1 MEEELKMK
9 EEWPLLVI
17 NFKQHI
23 VGKKVREYVQRVE
36 EVASL
41 YQQPIIV
48 CPSATDLHLAVQVP
62 RKYLQVFG
70 QSYDSA
76 KVGESRT
83 GAIPPYSLKDAG
95 VEGSLLNHFENRI
108 YGRKAGKE
116 GILRNTED
124 DFQRLMELIRMG
136 KELELKLLVCAD
148 TLESLKRIAQEIRF
162 QEWSGIALALE
173 VDEFIGSEKS
183 VIGLLP
189 EELRTGVATLRKINP
204 FIPLYCGGGVRGEEV
219 GNAIKNL
226 GVRGALIATYCT
238 KAPGF
243 EGDYSKAIETI
254 LKSLVFV

>member
-1 MEEELKMK
+1 MK
-9 EEWPLLVI
+9 EEWPSLVI

-23 VGKKVREYVQRVE
+23 VGKKVREYVQRAE
-36 EVASL
+36 EIASL
-41 YQQPIIV
+41 YQQAIIV

-83 GAIPPYSLKDAG
+83 GAISPYSLKDAG
-95 VEGSLLNHFENRI
+95 VEGSLLNHFEKRI

-116 GILRNTED
+116 GILRNTEE
-124 DFQRLMELIRMG
+124 DFQRLMELLRMG

-148 TLESLKRIAQEIRF
+148 TLESLKRIAQEIGF

-189 EELRTGVATLRKINP
+189 DELRTGAAAIKKINP
-204 FIPLYCGGGVRGEEV
+204 LIHFYCGGGIRGEEV
-219 GNAIKNL
+219 GNAIKSL
-226 GVRGALIATYCT
+226 GVQGALIATYCT
-238 KAPGF
+238 KAPEF
-243 EGDYSKAIETI
+243 EGDYRQAIEMI
-254 LKSLVFV
+254 LKSIN